1 MRWDKSVLTTY
12 KPVLDFQGS
21 KPWKYYTGKE
31 NMEREDTQMLV
42 RKWWDIYNDKSL
54 DYINSSANGQ
64 PLRAALLEAGVIH
77 YIAAPLAA

>member
-1 MRWDKSVLTTY
+1 
-12 KPVLDFQGS
+12 
-21 KPWKYYTGKE
+21 
-31 NMEREDTQMLV
+31 MEREDTQMLV